1 MRWLTRAA
9 PSRGPTNKPHQG
21 GRTRNW
27 KSTLITTSPSLAA
40 AKQRLAILLVC
51 AAAIAGL
58 AQNSQR
64 AGALLKQSDEWFRS
78 EEGRRATDN
87 VLSWQSPAGSWPKNQ
102 STTHAP
108 YTGDASELKGTFD
121 NGATTD
127 ELRFLARAFR
137 VTRDERCRQ
146 AVLKGL
152 DHVLSAQYPSGGWP
166 QYAPPPAT
174 SYHRHITFNDGTMVR
189 LLDLLRE
196 VGTSTQFHFV
206 DQSRRQS
213 AREAF
218 DRGIACILKCQ
229 IVVNGTLTV
238 WCAQHDERDFSPRP
252 ARSYELVSLSGA
264 ESAGILRFLMSLDHP
279 SPEIIRAVKAGAAWF
294 DSAKITGWRQTR
306 QGGNKVMVADPDAPP
321 LWARF
326 HEIETGRPLFSGRDG
341 VAKYDLAEIEA
352 ERRNGYAW
360 YGSWGEQVAADH
372 EKWSRKWL
380 KLETAAP

>member
-1 MRWLTRAA
+1 M
-9 PSRGPTNKPHQG
+9 
-21 GRTRNW
+21 
-27 KSTLITTSPSLAA
+27 ITTSPSLAA

-64 AGALLKQSDEWFRS
+64 ARALLKQSDEWFRS

-196 VGTSTQFHFV
+196 VGTSTQFDFV

-326 HEIETGRPLFSGRDG
+326 YEIETGRPLFSGRDG
-341 VAKYDLAEIEA
+341 VAKYDLAEIED

-380 KLETAAP
+380 KLEAAAP